1 MRARTV
7 SVTCVSVTKPVF
19 LHCSVIVTHYDKTK
33 TRLHAQQ
40 KALPSLYTHMH
51 SENKQEK
58 FKTHTHTYVQM
69 LVHKIKASEHVA
81 GVLNLQ

>member
-7 SVTCVSVTKPVF
+7 SVTCVSVTKPVC
-19 LHCSVIVTHYDKTK
+19 LHCSIIVTHYDKTK

-51 SENKQEK
+51 SESKQEK
-58 FKTHTHTYVQM
+58 FKTHTH
-69 LVHKIKASEHVA
+69 ICANASA
-81 GVLNLQ
+81 QN